1 MIPEVNPV
9 KRYYGLKK
17 QKVDARDYIYKAP
30 MAVVVALPKKV
41 SLTLYDSPIE
51 NQGGLGACT
60 AFATC
65 GAMQLLEIKQGAPG
79 FKLLAFIELG
89 FMKVARAVLNFFRII
104 NWYAGNLSKLF
115 VYYNARAIEGT
126 ADSDSGAELRD
137 VIKGVVTYG
146 ACNEQDWWYNEP
158 AVTLQPS
165 LVAYSDAKK
174 NILKEYR
181 ALETL
186 DDMRGC
192 LADGSPFVFGFI
204 VYNSFEFGSINQ
216 TGIVE
221 MPKDGEAIIASHGV
235 CCVGYDD
242 NKKLFKCRN
251 SWGNKWGKG
260 GYFYMPYDYITKY
273 GFDFWMLKM
282 EGK

>member
-1 MIPEVNPV
+1 MT
-9 KRYYGLKK
+9 KRYYGLKR
-17 QKVDARDYIYKAP
+17 QKIDARDFVYKAP
-30 MAVVVALPKKV
+30 MAVAVALPSKAD
-41 SLTLYDSPIE
+41 LTLYDSPIE

-65 GAMQLLEIKQGAPG
+65 GAMQLLEIKQGSPK
-79 FKLLAFIELG
+79 FFPLAFVELC
-89 FMKVARAVLNFFRII
+89 FMKVARAILNFFRII

-115 VYYNARAIEGT
+115 TYYNARAIEGT
-126 ADSDSGAELRD
+126 TGSDSGAELRD
-137 VIKGVVTYG
+137 VIKGVATYG

-158 AVTLQPS
+158 AVMLQPS
-165 LVAYSDAKK
+165 MLAYSNAK
-174 NILKEYR
+174 NNTLKEYR
-181 ALETL
+181 SLATL

-192 LADGSPFVFGFI
+192 LADGYPFVFGFI
-204 VYNSFEFGSINQ
+204 VFYSFEFGTINK

-221 MPKDGEAIIASHGV
+221 MPTATDTIIASHGV

-242 NKKLFKCRN
+242 DKKLFKCRN

-260 GYFYMPYDYITKY
+260 GYFYMPYDYIMLF
-273 GFDFWMLKM
+273 GFDFWMVKT